1 MADPKEDKITGL
13 FSRINEE
20 PPSNFTMTLTK
31 NYLEWCNKKEQTEQF
46 KRVFKIAMEISDY
59 WLDENHPA
67 RSDLLQTLSDYYS
80 LLGMQEDMIKF
91 MKDSLLTCSK
101 FWGPDAE
108 HTGIK
113 QYELADRYLK
123 ANKKKEALQYFLR
136 AKDNIQHNKTKTNK
150 LGLTHLKLASI
161 YLSDLQYQKAS
172 SYARDSI
179 NIFDDYERKIKSF
192 GLYNQPYKI
201 KAY

>member
-1 MADPKEDKITGL
+1 
-13 FSRINEE
+13 
-20 PPSNFTMTLTK
+20 
-31 NYLEWCNKKEQTEQF
+31 LE
-46 KRVFKIAMEISDY
+46 I
-59 WLDENHPA
+59 
-67 RSDLLQTLSDYYS
+67 LSDYYA
-80 LLGMQEDMIKF
+80 LLGMHDDMIRF
-91 MKDSLLTCSK
+91 MKDSLLICTK

-123 ANKKKEALQYFLR
+123 ANRKKDAMEYFLK

-161 YLSDLQYQKAS
+161 YLSDLEYEKAAS
-172 SYARDSI
+172 FAKDSI
-179 NIFDDYERKIKSF
+179 NIFEDYERKIKSH
-192 GLYNQPYKI
+192 GLYNEPYKI